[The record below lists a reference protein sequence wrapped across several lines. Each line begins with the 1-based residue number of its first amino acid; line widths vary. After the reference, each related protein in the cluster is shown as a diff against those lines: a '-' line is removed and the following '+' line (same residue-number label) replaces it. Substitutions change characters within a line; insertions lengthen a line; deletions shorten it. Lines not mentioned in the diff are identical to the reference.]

1 LRNSYKR
8 SREDKEAEYDIALT
22 SIRLRLTSRTR
33 PGTLQQS
40 LNLNS
45 RKDDSLTDRMLFRIR
60 YTTRY
65 AYEQPASDSR
75 NELRVCPSDSRDQ
88 KRLDFRLQVTPSASI
103 SEHRDDFGNL
113 AHSVSVA
120 ESHNEL
126 TIVADSI
133 VHRIELPPERGPHTT
148 FSEYLGGDAAR
159 TEQYGQFLRES
170 RYVPFSPRLRTFFW
184 SARPSMEEDVTNY
197 TERMISYVRGQFGY
211 DRGTTHVHSTVDD
224 ILSAGG
230 GVCQDFAH
238 LNIGLLRLAGIPTRY
253 VSGYVAPRLS
263 SDPNRPPVELASH
276 AWIEV
281 MLPGVGWSGFD
292 PTYRSR
298 TTAHHINVAVGRD
311 YSDVPPVCG
320 FYKSSGGHRKMTL
333 ELRVEQTNDPELPP
347 APSTPDL

>member
-1 LRNSYKR
+1 MR
-8 SREDKEAEYDIALT
+8 
-22 SIRLRLTSRTR
+22 
-33 PGTLQQS
+33 
-40 LNLNS
+40 
-45 RKDDSLTDRMLFRIR
+45 FRIR
-60 YTTRY
+60 YQTRY
-65 AYEQPASDSR
+65 IYEHPASDSR

-88 KRLDFRLQVTPSASI
+88 KRLDFRLQVTPPASI

-133 VHRIELPPERGPHTT
+133 VDRIELVPERGPHTT
-148 FSEYLGGDAAR
+148 FSEYLSDDATR

-170 RYVPFSPRLRTFFW
+170 RYVPFSSRLRKFFW
-184 SARPSMEEDVTNY
+184 SARPSMEEDLTDY
-197 TERMISYVRGQFGY
+197 TERMVSYVRDQFGY

-263 SDPNRPPVELASH
+263 SGPNKPPVELASH

-281 MLPGVGWSGFD
+281 LLPGAGWTGFD

-298 TTAHHINVAVGRD
+298 TTVHHISVAAGRD

-320 FYKSSGGHRKMTL
+320 FYQSSGGRRKMTHEL
-333 ELRVEQTNDPELPP
+333 QVEQINDRELRL
-347 APSTPDL
+347 APGRIINR

>member
-1 LRNSYKR
+1 
-8 SREDKEAEYDIALT
+8 
-22 SIRLRLTSRTR
+22 
-33 PGTLQQS
+33 
-40 LNLNS
+40 
-45 RKDDSLTDRMLFRIR
+45 MLFRIR

-65 AYEQPASDSR
+65 AYEQPASDSH

-88 KRLDFRLQVTPSASI
+88 KRLDFRLQVTPPASI
-103 SEHRDDFGNL
+103 SEHSDDFGNL

-133 VHRIELPPERGPHTT
+133 VDRIELLPERGPQTT
-148 FSEYLGGDAAR
+148 FSEYLSDDVAR

-184 SARPSMEEDVTNY
+184 SARPSMEEDLTNY
-197 TERMISYVRGQFGY
+197 TERMISYVRDQFGY

-238 LNIGLLRLAGIPTRY
+238 LNVGLLRLAGIPTRY
-253 VSGYVAPRLS
+253 VSGWVAPRLS

-281 MLPGVGWSGFD
+281 MLPGAGWTGFD

-298 TTAHHINVAVGRD
+298 TTAHHISVAVGRD

-320 FYKSSGGHRKMTL
+320 SYKSLSGHQKMTF
-333 ELRVEQTNDPELPP
+333 ELRVDQTNDLQLPLALAPGTPEH
-347 APSTPDL
+347 

>member
-1 LRNSYKR
+1 
-8 SREDKEAEYDIALT
+8 
-22 SIRLRLTSRTR
+22 
-33 PGTLQQS
+33 
-40 LNLNS
+40 
-45 RKDDSLTDRMLFRIR
+45 MMFRIR

-65 AYEQPASDSR
+65 AYEQPVSDSR

-88 KRLDFRLQVTPSASI
+88 KRLLFRLQVTPPASI

-133 VHRIELPPERGPHTT
+133 VDRIELNPKRGPHVT
-148 FSEYLGGDAAR
+148 FSEYLRDDTAR
-159 TEQYGQFLRES
+159 TEQFGQFLRES
-170 RYVPFSPRLRTFFW
+170 RYVPFSPRLRKFFW
-184 SARPSMEEDVTNY
+184 SVRPSMEEDLTDY
-197 TERMISYVRGQFGY
+197 AERMIWYVRDQFGY
-211 DRGTTHVHSTVDD
+211 DRGTTHVYSTVDD

-253 VSGYVAPRLS
+253 VSGCVAPRLS
-263 SDPNRPPVELASH
+263 RDPNGPPVELASH

-281 MLPGVGWSGFD
+281 MLPSVGWTSFD

-298 TTAHHINVAVGRD
+298 TTAHHISLAVGRD
-311 YSDVPPVCG
+311 YGDVPPVCG
-320 FYKSSGGHRKMTL
+320 SYKSSGGHQKMTF
-333 ELRVEQTNDPELPP
+333 ELQVEQTNDLELPP
-347 APSTPDL
+347 RLAPSTPDH

>member
-1 LRNSYKR
+1 
-8 SREDKEAEYDIALT
+8 
-22 SIRLRLTSRTR
+22 
-33 PGTLQQS
+33 
-40 LNLNS
+40 
-45 RKDDSLTDRMLFRIR
+45 MLFRIR

-65 AYEQPASDSR
+65 TYEQPASDSH
-75 NELRVCPSDSRDQ
+75 NELRVCPSDFRDQ
-88 KRLDFRLQVTPSASI
+88 KRLDFRLQVTPRASI
-103 SEHRDDFGNL
+103 REHRDDFGNL
-113 AHSVSVA
+113 AHSVFVA

-133 VHRIELPPERGPHTT
+133 VDRVDLPPERGPQTI
-148 FSEYLGGDAAR
+148 FSEYLSDDMAR

-197 TERMISYVRGQFGY
+197 TERMISYVRDQFGY

-224 ILSAGG
+224 ILSSGG

-238 LNIGLLRLAGIPTRY
+238 LNTGLLRLVGIPTRY
-253 VSGYVAPRLS
+253 VSGYVAPKRS
-263 SDPNRPPVELASH
+263 SGTNGPPVELASH

-281 MLPGVGWSGFD
+281 MLPGAGWTGYD

-298 TTAHHINVAVGRD
+298 ATARHIRVAVGRD

-320 FYKSSGGHRKMTL
+320 SYKSTGGHRKMTL
-333 ELRVEQTNDPELPP
+333 ELRVEQTDDLDLPL
-347 APSTPDL
+347 ASSTPDH